1 MVALTATA
9 TNETRKQI
17 IQNLAMK
24 NPAIVSASMERT
36 NIMYICIRHPSHS
49 GVDGVDQSY
58 ASCFKPLIDE

>member
-9 TNETRKQI
+9 TNETRQQI
-17 IQNLAMK
+17 IQNL
-24 NPAIVSASMERT
+24 AIVSASMERT